1 MKTATL
7 FAALAAT
14 AVASPLSKRGVTENE
29 VENGECRTY
38 TFIFARGSTEIGNM
52 GETVGPAT
60 CNALK
65 KKYGDNEVACQG
77 VGGAYTAGLAQNA
90 LPDGT
95 TQGALNEAKKMF
107 NDAHSKCPNTIITA
121 GGYSQGAAV
130 MTGSVGELDDDV
142 KSTVAGVVL
151 YGDTRNKQENG
162 GSKEPLPPEMIAS
175 PTLTSPLFP
184 VPGYPKDKVKV
195 YCAATDG
202 VCGGALLVTA
212 GHLTYMDDVSD
223 AADWLEGKISSAG
236 SSTSSSSGSSSSG
249 AASSSSS
256 GSSGSG
262 LSSLFGGGF

>member
-1 MKTATL
+1 
-7 FAALAAT
+7 
-14 AVASPLSKRGVTENE
+14 
-29 VENGECRTY
+29 
-38 TFIFARGSTEIGNM
+38 
-52 GETVGPAT
+52 
-60 CNALK
+60 
-65 KKYGDNEVACQG
+65 
-77 VGGAYTAGLAQNA
+77 
-90 LPDGT
+90 
-95 TQGALNEAKKMF
+95 MF
-107 NDAHSKCPNTIITA
+107 NDALSNCPNTIITA

-162 GSKEPLPPEMIAS
+162 GSKS
-175 PTLTSPLFP
+175 TSPRNFRRSDTDQVRSSL
-184 VPGYPKDKVKV
+184 VPGYPKDNVKV

-223 AADWLEGKISSAG
+223 AADFLEGKISSAG
-236 SSTSSSSGSSSSG
+236 SSTSSSSGSSSSE

>member
-1 MKTATL
+1 
-7 FAALAAT
+7 
-14 AVASPLSKRGVTENE
+14 
-29 VENGECRTY
+29 
-38 TFIFARGSTEIGNM
+38 
-52 GETVGPAT
+52 
-60 CNALK
+60 
-65 KKYGDNEVACQG
+65 
-77 VGGAYTAGLAQNA
+77 
-90 LPDGT
+90 
-95 TQGALNEAKKMF
+95 MF

-212 GHLTYMDDVSD
+212 GHLAYMDDVSD

-236 SSTSSSSGSSSSG
+236 SSTSSSSGSSSSET
-249 AASSSSS
+249 ASSSSG
-256 GSSGSG
+256 GSDSG
-262 LSSLFGGGF
+262 LGSLFGGGF

>member
-14 AVASPLSKRGVTENE
+14 AIASPLSKRGVTENE

-107 NDAHSKCPNTIITA
+107 NDAHSNCPNTIITA

-151 YGDTRNKQENG
+151 YGDTRNKQEDG
-162 GSKEPLPPEMIAS
+162 GI
-175 PTLTSPLFP
+175 
-184 VPGYPKDKVKV
+184 PGYPKDKVKV

-223 AADWLEGKISSAG
+223 AADFLEGKISSAG
-236 SSTSSSSGSSSSG
+236 SSTSSSSDASSSG